1 MLSHSQKHSAMKQI
15 VINVADERVPLYREL
30 VSQLGDKIASEKQ
43 VDDEHVDVFERAR
56 LALRILNEEGVIK
69 RKGDY
74 AYIYK
79 LIDKGHVKGLGKF
92 ESTKSFLLFLKEMG
106 VKDLPGCTTIDE
118 AYKKIDGRFPNWKF
132 TDTDDPGRTIR
143 RINVG
148 NRFLSVMNKGV

>member
-30 VSQLGDKIASEKQ
+30 VSQLGDKVASEKQ

-79 LIDKGHVKGLGKF
+79 LIDKGHVKGLGRY
-92 ESTKSFLLFLKEMG
+92 ESTRSFRLFLKEMG
-106 VKDLPGCTTIDE
+106 VEDLPGCTTIDE
-118 AYKKIDGRFPNWKF
+118 TYKKIDGRFPDWKF
-132 TDTDDPGRTIR
+132 TDTNDPGRTIR
-143 RINVG
+143 RINVAK
-148 NRFLSVMNKGV
+148 RFLSAYTKGE

>member
-1 MLSHSQKHSAMKQI
+1 MKQI
-15 VINVADERVPLYREL
+15 IINVADERVPLYREL
-30 VSQLGDKIASEKQ
+30 VTQLGDKIASEKQ

-148 NRFLSVMNKGV
+148 NRFLSVMNKGF

>member
-1 MLSHSQKHSAMKQI
+1 MLLTHKKHSAMKQI
-15 VINVADERVPLYREL
+15 IINVADERVPLYREL
-30 VSQLGDKIASEKQ
+30 VTQLGDKIASEKQ

-148 NRFLSVMNKGV
+148 NRFLSVMNKGF

>member
-1 MLSHSQKHSAMKQI
+1 M
-15 VINVADERVPLYREL
+15 
-30 VSQLGDKIASEKQ
+30 
-43 VDDEHVDVFERAR
+43 DDEHVDVFERAR

-148 NRFLSVMNKGV
+148 NRFLSVMNKGF

>member
-1 MLSHSQKHSAMKQI
+1 M

-30 VSQLGDKIASEKQ
+30 VSQLGDKVASEKQ

>member
-1 MLSHSQKHSAMKQI
+1 MKQI

-148 NRFLSVMNKGV
+148 NRFLSVMNKGF

>member
-1 MLSHSQKHSAMKQI
+1 MRQLT
-15 VINVADERVPLYREL
+15 INVCEEDSEFFKEL
-30 VSQLGDKIASEKQ
+30 VKRFGGQIASEKQ

-92 ESTKSFLLFLKEMG
+92 DSTKSFLLFLKEMG

-148 NRFLSVMNKGV
+148 NRFLSVMNKGF